1 MAKNPEYDFAIN
13 MLSKKIENKLPDHPA
28 RDFIFEWALSQFKK
42 KPVTIFQVGAIET
55 FRIPWRLGSGW
66 SDTIFGPYIAEYGGK
81 LTIVDIN
88 LDNLS
93 HSIFASTCLDY
104 EINAV
109 YGDAI
114 DYIDD
119 GRYDI
124 YYLDGGNDPE
134 ETLDQFNRV
143 KDKKSIIIVDD
154 YSIKGTKLPDDLD
167 VVIYDIANQVGVIDM
182 RE

>member
-1 MAKNPEYDFAIN
+1 MAKNPEYDFAVS
-13 MLSKKIENKLPDHPA
+13 MLSKKTENKLPDRPT
-28 RDFIFEWALSQFKK
+28 RDFIFEWALSQFKQ

-55 FRIPWRLGSGW
+55 FRIAWRLGSGW
-66 SDTIFGPYIAEYGGK
+66 SDTIFGPYIAKHGGK

-104 EINAV
+104 EINTV

-114 DYIDD
+114 DYIED

-124 YYLDGGNDPE
+124 YYLDGGNDPQ
-134 ETLDQFNRV
+134 ETLDQFNKV

-154 YSIKGTKLPDDLD
+154 YSIKGTKLPSDLD
-167 VVIYDIANQVGVIDM
+167 VEIYDIANQVGVIDM